1 MPLEKISLTQEIN
14 ANSLT
19 WQSPWSLTAR
29 TACICSVFLQGE
41 KKKYILIPE
50 LFATRYLSMALQGEN
65 LAFISVSF
73 PSLAATTE
81 NTVHPFSLSVGTP
94 LYL

>member
-1 MPLEKISLTQEIN
+1 M
-14 ANSLT
+14 
-19 WQSPWSLTAR
+19 
-29 TACICSVFLQGE
+29 FLQGE

-50 LFATRYLSMALQGEN
+50 LFATRYLSMALQEEK

-81 NTVHPFSLSVGTP
+81 NTVHPFSLSVGAP
-94 LYL
+94 LYLQFGFNDYFKAQELSKSSTEQ